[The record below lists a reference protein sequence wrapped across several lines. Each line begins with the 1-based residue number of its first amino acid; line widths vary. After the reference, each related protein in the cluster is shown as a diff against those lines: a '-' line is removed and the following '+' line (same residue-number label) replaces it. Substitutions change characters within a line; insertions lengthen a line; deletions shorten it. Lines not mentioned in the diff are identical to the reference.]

1 MQVKKQQLEPVMEQQ
16 IGSKLGNKCDK
27 TICYHPAYLT
37 SMQNAPCD
45 MPGWMNAQA
54 GIRIVRSNINNHRY
68 ADDPTLMAESEEE
81 LKSLSVQGR
90 GENEKTGLK
99 FNIQKT

>member
-27 TICYHPAYLT
+27 TICCHPGYLT

-54 GIRIVRSNINNHRY
+54 GIRIVRNNINNHRY
-68 ADDPTLMAESEEE
+68 ADDPSLMAESEEE
-81 LKSLSVQGR
+81 LKSLSMQVK